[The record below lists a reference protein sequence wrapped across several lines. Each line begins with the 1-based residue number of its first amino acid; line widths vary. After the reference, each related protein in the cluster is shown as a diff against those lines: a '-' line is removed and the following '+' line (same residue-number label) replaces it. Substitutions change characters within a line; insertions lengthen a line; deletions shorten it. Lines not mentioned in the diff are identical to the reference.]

1 MVDSPVLSDP
11 ERRLLQE
18 LVARRVRFLVVGM
31 SAALLQGARGS
42 TEDIDLWFADVT
54 DPAIAASVRAA
65 GGIWI
70 SGSFGLGPPRIGGD
84 ALGDRF
90 DVVTTMSGLP
100 DFDAELVAAIR
111 EVVDGVELPVLP
123 LRRILASK
131 RAAGRPKDLAAIP
144 AIEDALAIIE
154 KLQAR

>member
-1 MVDSPVLSDP
+1 MVDSRVLSDP
-11 ERRLLQE
+11 ERRLLEE

-42 TEDIDLWFADVT
+42 TEDIDLWFADVS

-70 SGSFGLGPPRIGGD
+70 SGSFGMGPPRIGGEV
-84 ALGDRF
+84 LGDRF

-100 DFDAELVAAIR
+100 DFDTEFLGAIR

-123 LRRILASK
+123 LRRILESK

-144 AIEDALAIIE
+144 AIEDALAVIE
-154 KLQAR
+154 RLESR